1 MVNRSRTNAKPEIK
15 IALFPVYLHP
25 PRNASHI
32 VNIVN
37 NLSLAAIFLVIAI
50 AVVAFFVAGFAVGR
64 RGFETQPDSDPID
77 FPVLASEILELLGS
91 VGILLDQNNQVIRMN
106 NRAEP
111 FGLISR
117 GALVQPELFDLVR
130 TARSTRQVE
139 SFEGSIN
146 VGMKKSQLEVL
157 AKASLVAGDYV
168 VLVLED
174 QTQKS
179 RLDKTRRDFIENISH
194 ELKTPIGAIA
204 LLAEAIQ
211 GAEDDPETRNL
222 FAGNLIKESNRLT
235 HLVQDIIELS
245 RVQSEE
251 VLATA
256 ELIDVNH
263 VISDAVDRNEQLAR
277 SRSIRVLFQDEPGP
291 EIYGNREM
299 LTTAVKNLIENAIN
313 YSSSGSQVG
322 VGSKSMVDVA
332 EVSVTDSGAGISPEN
347 QPRVFERFF
356 RVDSSRSRETG
367 GTGLGLSIVKHVAKI
382 HRGEVKLFSQP
393 GVGSTF
399 TLRIPLAKSSD
410 PITGTIKVIAEVD

>member
-1 MVNRSRTNAKPEIK
+1 
-15 IALFPVYLHP
+15 
-25 PRNASHI
+25 
-32 VNIVN
+32 VN

-50 AVVAFFVAGFAVGR
+50 SIVAFFVAGFAVGR
-64 RGFETQPDSDPID
+64 RGFETQPNSDPID

-111 FGLISR
+111 FGFISR
-117 GALVQPELFDLVR
+117 GALVQPELFDLVKR
-130 TARSTRQVE
+130 ARATKQVE
-139 SFEGSIN
+139 SFDGSIN
-146 VGMKKSQLEVL
+146 VGMKKSQLEVS

-211 GAEDDPETRNL
+211 GAEDDTETRNR

-256 ELIDVNH
+256 ELINLTD
-263 VISDAVDRNEQLAR
+263 VISDAVDRNEQVAR
-277 SRSIRVLFQDEPGP
+277 SRNVRVLFQNEPGP
-291 EIYGNREM
+291 EVFGNREM
-299 LTTAVKNLIENAIN
+299 LTTAVKNLIENAIT
-313 YSSSGSQVG
+313 YSTSGSQVG
-322 VGSKSMVDVA
+322 IGSKSIGDVA
-332 EVSVTDSGAGISPEN
+332 EVSVTDSGAGISTEN
-347 QPRVFERFF
+347 QARVFERFF
-356 RVDSSRSRETG
+356 RVDPSRSRETG

-399 TLRIPLAKSSD
+399 TLRIPLAKNSD
-410 PITGTIKVIAEVD
+410 PVTGTIKVIAEVD

>member
-1 MVNRSRTNAKPEIK
+1 
-15 IALFPVYLHP
+15 
-25 PRNASHI
+25 
-32 VNIVN
+32 VN
-37 NLSLAAIFLVIAI
+37 NFSLAAIFLVIAI

-64 RGFETQPDSDPID
+64 RGFETQPNSDPID

-111 FGLISR
+111 FGFISR

-130 TARSTRQVE
+130 RARATKQVE
-139 SFEGSIN
+139 SFDGSIN
-146 VGMKKSQLEVL
+146 VGMKKSQLEVS

-211 GAEDDPETRNL
+211 GAEDDAETRNR
-222 FAGNLIKESNRLT
+222 FSGNLIKESNRLT

-256 ELIDVNH
+256 ELIDLTN

-277 SRSIRVLFQDEPGP
+277 SRNVRVLFQNEAGP
-291 EIYGNREM
+291 EVFGNREM

-313 YSSSGSQVG
+313 YSTSGSQVG
-322 VGSKSMVDVA
+322 IGSKSIGDVA
-332 EVSVTDSGAGISPEN
+332 EVSVTDSGAGISTEN
-347 QPRVFERFF
+347 QARVFERFF
-356 RVDSSRSRETG
+356 RVDPSRSRETG

-399 TLRIPLAKSSD
+399 TLRIPLAKNSD
-410 PITGTIKVIAEVD
+410 PVTGTIKVIAEVD